1 MFSVYKESLLY
12 IYIILIFSFLVFS
25 FFNFKKNV
33 TSSYLF
39 KYYNFISA
47 YDDLS
52 AISTIINVYLVIHQ
66 NTLK

>member
-52 AISTIINVYLVIHQ
+52 TISTIINVYLVIHQ